1 MVGTIPTLSRRGS
14 ALFLVAVGLA
24 AVGIGCRPDDAPVEP
39 GPVLD
44 VARERASYVEWLESS
59 PISPLR
65 AVARVPLTDTIR
77 LGPPH
82 ADIPLE
88 DVTEHRLIPGRGA
101 ATLESETGRRMVAPY
116 VPVEVG
122 SYRFSVQGERQRPIV
137 MVFGP
142 AKDQSKAPAFYP
154 IDTTLV
160 FEVELHR
167 RKRRAIRLL
176 ALDGIEVEGTVV
188 GSVTV
193 PLGEGGTSLEVRHV
207 PDPGTEESALEIYF
221 RDETNSSGSYPSGR
235 FVALEPVAGDHYR
248 LDFNRA
254 RSPFCAYS
262 TVYPCPVPWRG
273 NMIGARVEAGER
285 YVEIGE

>member
-1 MVGTIPTLSRRGS
+1 
-14 ALFLVAVGLA
+14 
-24 AVGIGCRPDDAPVEP
+24 
-39 GPVLD
+39 
-44 VARERASYVEWLESS
+44 VARH
-59 PISPLR
+59 
-65 AVARVPLTDTIR
+65 PLTDTVR

-88 DVTEHRLIPGRGA
+88 GVAEHRLIPGHGA
-101 ATLESETGRRMVAPY
+101 ATLESETGRRLVAPY
-116 VPVEVG
+116 VPVEVEG
-122 SYRFSVQGERQRPIV
+122 YRLSVQGERQRPIV

-142 AKDQSKAPAFYP
+142 PNDQAKAPAFYP
-154 IDTTLV
+154 IDTSLV

-167 RKRRAIRLL
+167 SKRRTVRIL
-176 ALDGIEVEGTVV
+176 ALDGIEVDGTIV
-188 GSVTV
+188 GTVTV
-193 PLGEGGTSLEVRHV
+193 PLGEGGTDLEVRNV

-235 FVALEPVAGDHYR
+235 FVALEPVAGDRYR

-273 NMIGARVEAGER
+273 NMISARVEAGER
-285 YVEIGE
+285 YGEIGK